1 MIIKILE
8 DPYGRFQEFEEQTMP
23 LENLKSMSDKISAF
37 AAKLACHSWIIL
49 LIDVFVNLER
59 DVQNFR

>member
-1 MIIKILE
+1 ML
-8 DPYGRFQEFEEQTMP
+8 
-23 LENLKSMSDKISAF
+23 LENLKLMSDKIPAF

-49 LIDVFVNLER
+49 FIDVFLDLER

>member
-1 MIIKILE
+1 
-8 DPYGRFQEFEEQTMP
+8 MP